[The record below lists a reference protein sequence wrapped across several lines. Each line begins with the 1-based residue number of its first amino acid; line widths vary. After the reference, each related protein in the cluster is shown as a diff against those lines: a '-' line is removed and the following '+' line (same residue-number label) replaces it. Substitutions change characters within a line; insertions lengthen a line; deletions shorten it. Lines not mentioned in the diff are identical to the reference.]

1 MCIDQESWDA
11 FVSESVAL
19 SSLADQVVRVS
30 SEVTFETGPVP
41 WEITGASLA
50 EARNV
55 IITFPC
61 PIFTPEVL
69 F

>member
-1 MCIDQESWDA
+1 LESGRYVTVCGDVPFPSTTAVPLLGGVRTDQESLDA

-41 WEITGASLA
+41 
-50 EARNV
+50 
-55 IITFPC
+55 
-61 PIFTPEVL
+61 
-69 F
+69 